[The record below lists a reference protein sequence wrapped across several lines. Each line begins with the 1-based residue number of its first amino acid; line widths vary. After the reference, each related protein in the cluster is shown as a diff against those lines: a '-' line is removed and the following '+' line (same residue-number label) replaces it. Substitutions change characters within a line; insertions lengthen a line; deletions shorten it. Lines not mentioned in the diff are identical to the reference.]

1 MVAIG
6 NKTCDGQRRK
16 DLFTSTVFI
25 DLSVCV
31 VWVCV
36 CGGGGVKGMV
46 SPDLVM
52 VCHLAGH
59 LVGRATS
66 PAIPMPRMPRFAL
79 FSGRVHVMLQVG
91 PMCKGTLSLCV
102 F

>member
-1 MVAIG
+1 
-6 NKTCDGQRRK
+6 
-16 DLFTSTVFI
+16 
-25 DLSVCV
+25 
-31 VWVCV
+31 
-36 CGGGGVKGMV
+36 V

-102 F
+102 FLVINDSSYIWTNVFIDFYTKDCSQELKSMCWF